1 MTPTG
6 PSVHLSWAE
15 LACHDAAR
23 TPYPGSWLDRAVALA
38 AEFESLRLACATR
51 LGVDDV
57 PLLVVSA
64 FRTPEHNA
72 KVGGKAAG
80 HHLDGRAIDAAPPH
94 GMDIEE
100 FGDICLE
107 QARRRGIIR
116 GVGIYTLDR
125 PHVHFDIRLELEL
138 ETWRE

>member
-15 LACHDAAR
+15 LACHDAAK
-23 TPYPGSWLDRAVALA
+23 TPYPGTWLDRAVALA
-38 AEFESLRLACATR
+38 AEFESLRLACARR
-51 LGVDDV
+51 LGEESVAIIV
-57 PLLVVSA
+57 ISA
-64 FRTPEHNA
+64 YRTPQHNA

-94 GMDIEE
+94 GMGVEE
-100 FGDICLE
+100 FAGVCIE
-107 QARRRGIIR
+107 QGRLRGIIR
-116 GVGIYTLDR
+116 GVGIYDLDR
-125 PHVHFDIRLELEL
+125 PHVHFDIRPEIGL